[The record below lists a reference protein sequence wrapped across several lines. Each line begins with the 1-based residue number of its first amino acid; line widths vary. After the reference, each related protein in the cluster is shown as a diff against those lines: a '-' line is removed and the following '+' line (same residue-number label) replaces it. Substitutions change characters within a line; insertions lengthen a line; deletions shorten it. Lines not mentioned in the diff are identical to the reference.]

1 MKKIEA
7 KIVAD
12 STNGHGHRITSFILT
27 YPRIIH
33 GELMTHRIIKENK

>member
-12 STNGHGHRITSFILT
+12 STNGHGHRITSFLLT

-33 GELMTHRIIKENK
+33 GELMTHRM